1 MTHSIGLDIGHSA
14 VKVAAGENLIFPTA
28 ATPAVELSVDS
39 SNSSA
44 KDDTAR
50 VGSTSYFVGET
61 AVIHTNGRVLDGLSD
76 DWIHSDEHAA
86 LLVAGYQKALRVMG
100 TDKSSVVLGLP
111 SRLHGSQKE
120 RLREI
125 AAANLM
131 IGKDKIYVIPQPLA
145 AFFTRTLS
153 KDGAPTDA
161 AAEKE
166 RWLVI
171 DVGYYTTDFGMLT
184 NSIWSSAGQE
194 SIAGTSVAAANLKR
208 LIAGKHAVD
217 LTIRACEEI
226 LRTKS
231 VRLRGER
238 IDMAALV
245 EEAVKPVAKG
255 IIDSAIQVFGAGS
268 VDTAD
273 GIFIAGGG
281 ATLLFDALKKAWP
294 QAVFAENPR
303 FAVAEGMRRFG
314 LAKALLAAE

>member
-14 VKVAAGENLIFPTA
+14 VKVAAGENLLFPTA
-28 ATPAVELSVDS
+28 ATPAVVLSVES
-39 SNSSA
+39 ASSSA
-44 KDDTAR
+44 KDDTVR
-50 VGSTSYFVGET
+50 VGSESYFVGET

-76 DWIHSDEHAA
+76 DWISTDEHAA
-86 LLVAGYQKALRVMG
+86 LLVAGYQKALRSMG
-100 TDKSSVVLGLP
+100 TDKASVVLGLP

-131 IGKDKIYVIPQPLA
+131 IGKDKIFVIPQPLA
-145 AFFTRTLS
+145 AFFTRTLNA
-153 KDGAPTDA
+153 DGTPTEA
-161 AAEKE
+161 AAERE

-184 NSIWSSAGQE
+184 NGTWSAAGQE
-194 SIAGTSVAAANLKR
+194 SISGTSVAAATLKR
-208 LIAGKHAVD
+208 LIADKHSVD
-217 LTIRACEEI
+217 LTVRACEEL

-238 IDMAALV
+238 IDLASLV
-245 EEAVKPVAKG
+245 EEAVKPVAKS
-255 IIDSAIQVFGAGS
+255 IIDSAVQVFGAGS
-268 VDTAD
+268 VDSVD

-281 ATLLFDALKKAWP
+281 SALLFDVLKKAWP
-294 QAVFAENPR
+294 QAVCAENPR

-314 LAKALLAAE
+314 LAKALLAAV